1 MIDLTGRK
9 AFRYKEDNDIT
20 YSRSPGELRA
30 SSRGNPE
37 GASVI
42 QHDWAF
48 RTRRRLLKT

>member
-1 MIDLTGRK
+1 MIDLIGRK
-9 AFRYKEDNDIT
+9 TFRYEEDDDVT
-20 YSRSPGELRA
+20 RTRSPGELRA
-30 SSRGNPE
+30 SSRGNAE